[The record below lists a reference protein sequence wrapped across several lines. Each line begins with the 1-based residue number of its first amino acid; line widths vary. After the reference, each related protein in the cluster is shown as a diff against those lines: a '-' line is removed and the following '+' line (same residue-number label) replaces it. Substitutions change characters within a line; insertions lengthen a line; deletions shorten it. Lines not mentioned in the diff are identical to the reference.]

1 MWLFQ
6 FYFIYVSLSY
16 SIYETLSILFILHL
30 LSLVFLFVFLLRAGL
45 QFLLTRGRRMQTWNK
60 QKTFWIW

>member
-30 LSLVFLFVFLLRAGL
+30 LSIFFLFVFLLRAGL
-45 QFLLTRGRRMQTWNK
+45 QFLLTRGRRMQ
-60 QKTFWIW
+60 IIE